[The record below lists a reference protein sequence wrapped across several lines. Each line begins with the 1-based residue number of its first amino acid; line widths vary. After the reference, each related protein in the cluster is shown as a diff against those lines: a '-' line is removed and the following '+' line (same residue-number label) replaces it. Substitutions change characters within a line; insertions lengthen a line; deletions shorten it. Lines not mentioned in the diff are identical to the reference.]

1 MAKFFIVVII
11 YQKMH
16 RSTSFIRNSSKNIK
30 IPSNSKNTENQK
42 NSLFDEKKSQNFEI
56 SETAKIFESQK
67 KQVGELNYI
76 QKNCFKQISCTDF

>member
-1 MAKFFIVVII
+1 MDFIFLNCRFTLKFILNHPHKIFIISVILF
-11 YQKMH
+11 H
-16 RSTSFIRNSSKNIK
+16 LCLPELFIF
-30 IPSNSKNTENQK
+30 Q
-42 NSLFDEKKSQNFEI
+42 FAHKKSQNFEI